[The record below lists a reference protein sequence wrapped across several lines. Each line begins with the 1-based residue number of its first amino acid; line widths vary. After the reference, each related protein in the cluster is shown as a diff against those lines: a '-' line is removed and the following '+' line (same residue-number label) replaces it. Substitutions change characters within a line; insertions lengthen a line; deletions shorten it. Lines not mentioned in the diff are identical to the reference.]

1 MRELGLFVAALLFAL
16 PAFAGGLIGQASI
29 IDGDTIEIHVG
40 DSLGAAP
47 ISDGQLMAVFGS
59 KDETTSG
66 RVARKNTLRRKVR
79 AGLYATEA

>member
-1 MRELGLFVAALLFAL
+1 
-16 PAFAGGLIGQASI
+16 
-29 IDGDTIEIHVG
+29 
-40 DSLGAAP
+40 
-47 ISDGQLMAVFGS
+47 MAVFGS